1 MTCVMPS
8 AMAISAIWTEISMDF
23 APSSIPG
30 KMWQWISTIDYRRYR
45 KVRRGATPQIAKAR
59 KLLRVAWPSNCTI
72 YVQRAILFH
81 KGTMRHAS
89 QDKVGIYLV
98 AANRLLREALAR
110 VLRVRGGFRIVGACA
125 PDADT
130 ENTVLTSGASMLLL
144 DDFDAARADLTLLRK
159 LASSAPA
166 LQVVLMGMPE
176 AEQAFLDS
184 VHAGAIGY
192 VLHDAS
198 AEDVV
203 ASVRS
208 VLNGEAVCPPQMIAT
223 LFRYV
228 ARQRDRMPNL
238 RVRMELGLT
247 RREQQLVPM
256 IAQGMTNKEIAA
268 HLNLSEQTIKN
279 HVHRMLHRV
288 GASDRLEVVDMVRVQ
303 GAYLD

>member
-1 MTCVMPS
+1 
-8 AMAISAIWTEISMDF
+8 
-23 APSSIPG
+23 
-30 KMWQWISTIDYRRYR
+30 
-45 KVRRGATPQIAKAR
+45 
-59 KLLRVAWPSNCTI
+59 
-72 YVQRAILFH
+72 
-81 KGTMRHAS
+81 MRHAS

-130 ENTVLTSGASMLLL
+130 ENAVLTSGASMLLL
-144 DDFDAARADLTLLRK
+144 DDFDAARADLTLLRR

-203 ASVRS
+203 ASVRA

-228 ARQRDRMPNL
+228 TRQRDRMPNL

-279 HVHRMLHRV
+279 HVHRMLQRV